1 MASGGATGS
10 RASTR
15 LLDGLERIGRSTVG
29 TLELIGFGASLC
41 WDSVYWLFLG
51 PRRNQRVRAVAVF
64 AEAMEGGVAAIPII
78 AVLSLTIGLML
89 ALQGVHALEAF
100 GAQQQVV
107 YGVALGVTREFAP
120 LITGI
125 LVAGRSGSAL
135 AARLATMTISEEVD
149 ALRVMGINPVRF
161 LVAPSLLAMAV
172 MVPALALMADLV
184 GLLGAG
190 LYIIPAID
198 LMPAGYLD
206 QTLRSVSVDD
216 VLHGLS
222 KSVVFGVLI
231 ATIGISQGSAVE
243 GGAEGVGR
251 VTTRAV
257 VQSISAIVVTDMIF
271 VYIATL

>member
-1 MASGGATGS
+1 MASGGRSESG
-10 RASTR
+10 ASTR
-15 LLDGLERIGRSTVG
+15 LLGGLERIGRATVG

-41 WDSVYWLFLG
+41 WDSVYWLVLG
-51 PRRNQRVRAVAVF
+51 PRRNQRVRAAAVF

-190 LYIIPAID
+190 LYIMPAID
-198 LMPAGYLD
+198 LTPAGYLD